1 MLDYGRELCGDVA
14 VASRR
19 EWLVTNGLG
28 GYAMG
33 TVAGMLSRSYHGL
46 LIAAMAPPGV
56 AGLPPA
62 ARTLLLAKLDETVVY
77 DGRRYVLFTD
87 QRADEPSASDPWVTP
102 KGYRQ
107 QERFHLEGTTPV
119 WSYAVADARLEK
131 RIWMEPGANTT
142 YVQYTLTH
150 ASRPLTM
157 QLAAL
162 ATYRDHHATVVQTG
176 TFPFQV
182 DAVPHGL
189 RLAALGASPF
199 YLLSDRAQAAA
210 AAEPLWLAGYH
221 LAVER
226 YRGQKDLESYCHVAD
241 FAVTLHA
248 GETVTFVA
256 STEAAPDLEGAA
268 AWARRQ
274 AYEQGL
280 LEMALPGLRLE
291 AAADGPAWLAGAV
304 RHLALAADQFVV
316 RRELARSETGQSGE
330 GSGLARSETGQSDEQ
345 GMGTGQSGE
354 GSGLARSE
362 TGQSNEQGAGTGQ
375 SGEKGAGTG
384 QSGEKGAGTGQ
395 SGLEGKSIIAG
406 YPWFGDWGRDTMI
419 ALPGLTLDTG
429 RAPVARQILLTFA
442 RSLDQGMLPNRF
454 PDAGETPEYNTIDA
468 TLWYFEAI
476 RAYHAATGDD
486 GLLAELY
493 PVLQEIVAWHRR
505 GTRYHIRLD
514 PADGL
519 LYGGSPEVQLTWMD
533 AKLDDWVVTPRIGKP
548 VEISALWYNG
558 LRSLASFARRLGHAA
573 DAAGYDALAEQTLAG
588 FQRFWS
594 DELGYC
600 YDVLDG
606 PDGDDPA
613 LRPNQLF
620 AVSLHHSPLNAAQAA
635 AVVDVCARHLLT
647 SHGLRSLAPDH
658 PEYIGVYGGNRHT
671 RDAAY
676 HQGTTWGWLLG
687 PFVSAHYRV
696 HRDPAAAR
704 AFLIPMLQH
713 LHSHGVGSLSE
724 VFDGDPPF
732 TPRACPAQAWS
743 VGEVLRVW
751 RQVAG

>member
-87 QRADEPSASDPWVTP
+87 QRADEPNASDPWVTP

-107 QERFHLEGTTPV
+107 QERFRLEGTTPV

-142 YVQYTLTH
+142 YVQYTLTR

-162 ATYRDHHATVVQTG
+162 ATYRDHHGNVAHSG
-176 TFPFQV
+176 LFPFQV
-182 DAVPHGL
+182 EAVEHGV
-189 RLAALGASPF
+189 RFAALDAPPF
-199 YLLSDRAQAAA
+199 FVFCREAQLGG
-210 AAEPLWLAGYH
+210 ETPPLPRWESGYH

-226 YRGQKDLESYCHVAD
+226 GRGQKDLESYCHVAD

-256 STEAAPDLEGAA
+256 STEDAPDLEGAA

-274 AYEQGL
+274 AYEQEL

-316 RRELARSETGQSGE
+316 RRELARSETGQS
-330 GSGLARSETGQSDEQ
+330 DEQ
-345 GMGTGQSGE
+345 GMEGGQSGE
-354 GSGLARSE
+354 RSGLARSE
-362 TGQSNEQGAGTGQ
+362 TGQSNEQGMGTGQ
-375 SGEKGAGTG
+375 SGEKGVGT
-384 QSGEKGAGTGQ
+384 SQ

-486 GLLAELY
+486 SLLAELY